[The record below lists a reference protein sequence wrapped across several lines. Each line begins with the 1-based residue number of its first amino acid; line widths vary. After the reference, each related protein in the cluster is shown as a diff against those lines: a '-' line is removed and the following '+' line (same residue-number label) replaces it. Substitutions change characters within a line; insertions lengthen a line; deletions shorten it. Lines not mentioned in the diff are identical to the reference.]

1 MLDEW
6 WQLMSINIEKRWQT
20 AWLCAPMRNPCK
32 GQGPNRESY
41 RKETM
46 PFEKAKLAFCLEDKI
61 KQNGF
66 PLGEEEITRL
76 EKKYFH

>member
-1 MLDEW
+1 
-6 WQLMSINIEKRWQT
+6 
-20 AWLCAPMRNPCK
+20 
-32 GQGPNRESY
+32 
-41 RKETM
+41 M